1 MLFAANAI
9 CAAIKE
15 GCELYKQVK
24 TTVVEVVDTANE
36 VKEIATEV
44 HGFVGAIVNWFKPK
58 PVVAAVKPKKAK
70 TKFKEVSEHDIID
83 DIAKNLVQF
92 FKIQEQL
99 IAILHE
105 DELRTQTVYDPNQN
119 LMESALNRVLMLE
132 RLAQIEEAIRYAMTY
147 QAPSELGALYSKVF
161 DMKATIQ
168 AEQELARQKL
178 EAEARYKRWQQNQQ
192 KGKWRMRLAVLLVT
206 LFLIGYLHLWLQIIH
221 RQTKMMPL
229 T

>member
-24 TTVVEVVDTANE
+24 TAVVEVVDTANE
-36 VKEIATEV
+36 VKEIADEV
-44 HGFVGAIVNWFKPK
+44 GGFVGAIVKWFKPA
-58 PVVAAVKPKKAK
+58 PVAAIVKPKKAK
-70 TKFKEVSEHDIID
+70 PKFREVTEHDIID
-83 DIAKNLVQF
+83 DIAKNLIQF

-99 IAILHE
+99 IAILRE
-105 DELRTQTVYDPNQN
+105 DELRTQTVYDPSQN
-119 LMESALNRVLMLE
+119 LMEAALNRVLMLE
-132 RLAQIEEAIRYAMTY
+132 RLAQIEETIRFAMTY
-147 QAPSELGALYSKVF
+147 QAPRELGALYSKVF

-168 AEQELARQKL
+168 KEQDKARQKL
-178 EAEARYKRWQQNQQ
+178 EAEARIKSWQQNQE

-221 RQTKMMPL
+221 RQAKTIPF